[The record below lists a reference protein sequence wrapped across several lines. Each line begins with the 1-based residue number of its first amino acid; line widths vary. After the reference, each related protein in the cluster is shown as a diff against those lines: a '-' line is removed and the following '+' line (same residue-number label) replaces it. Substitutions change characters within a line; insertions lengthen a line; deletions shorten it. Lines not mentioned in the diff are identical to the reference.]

1 MKKWHKNPTPALQ
14 AQVKELHDRSTTEV
28 SFYKNVTAPVA
39 AGHSNSHK
47 NDRGNQ

>member
-1 MKKWHKNPTPALQ
+1 MKKWHKNPTLALQ

-28 SFYKNVTAPVA
+28 SFSKNVTAPVA
-39 AGHSNSHK
+39 AGHSNGHK